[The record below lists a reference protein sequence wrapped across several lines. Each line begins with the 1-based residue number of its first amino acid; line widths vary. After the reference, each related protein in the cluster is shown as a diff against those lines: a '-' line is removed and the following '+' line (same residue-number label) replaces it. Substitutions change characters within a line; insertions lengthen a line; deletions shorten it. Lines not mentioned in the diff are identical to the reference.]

1 MSQHTVET
9 ANTTAGVLMAGD
21 PALLSKVLS
30 PTLGVATHGK
40 INNPNCF
47 GEHRFFVAEVV
58 ANQSEGTV
66 FVLAI
71 CTACGELK
79 SHKITVGHPG
89 DSTRLF
95 LEEKK
100 KGH

>member
-1 MSQHTVET
+1 MIHQPSVGDAST
-9 ANTTAGVLMAGD
+9 TTATQGTGRVESLRASLSSGGVVM
-21 PALLSKVLS
+21 PSRQ
-30 PTLGVATHGK
+30 
-40 INNPNCF
+40 NNPECF

-79 SHKITVGHPG
+79 SHKTIVGHPG

-95 LEEKK
+95 LEEKRS
-100 KGH
+100 KG